1 TCAITVSAAR
11 PTAGGSPMDSPRA
24 ATSSARA
31 RARAPRPPAP
41 RTHIGRS
48 SPRPDPRDMIIGLF
62 SRCMGGVSTF
72 AAMTRFPAA
81 FDGVRCLVSPQPITP
96 RYIAQRRLAVI
107 GLGDRLDDFN
117 ILLRLRTSIGL
128 ERRIP

>member
-1 TCAITVSAAR
+1 MHGWS
-11 PTAGGSPMDSPRA
+11 
-24 ATSSARA
+24 
-31 RARAPRPPAP
+31 
-41 RTHIGRS
+41 
-48 SPRPDPRDMIIGLF
+48 L
-62 SRCMGGVSTF
+62 TF

-96 RYIAQRRLAVI
+96 RYIAERRLAVI

-128 ERRIP
+128 SGGFPQEWAKNVREPTFLYQVCGDTLTNPRDDQTSTQHSRDRQEAPVDRGHDRPLGRLPGVPASS